1 MFRCKSNIKLN
12 NIADSKIDYVVE
24 KLKIMKKRTRC
35 RVLVN
40 SVIDYLGGNIGLA
53 DLDNY
58 FTFTVRTF
66 HDRIFDNLA
75 LDNDC
80 ATTRTTSKF
89 LLGLL
94 LVQYSIL
101 AL

>member
-1 MFRCKSNIKLN
+1 MNDI
-12 NIADSKIDYVVE
+12 VE
-24 KLKIMKKRTRC
+24 KLKFMKKRTRF
-35 RVLVN
+35 RVLVKIG
-40 SVIDYLGGNIGLA
+40 IDFLGGYIGLA
-53 DLDNY
+53 DLDDN
-58 FTFTVRTF
+58 FVFTVGTF
-66 HDRIFDNLA
+66 DNRIFNNLT